1 MEREKNNTAVAK
13 YLQFM
18 ENPSTPDK
26 LRLTFIR
33 SNSPAPHISIVVLVK
48 ISIFI
53 ITDDVENSIQILNPR
68 KICSLS
74 LNFCIDIN

>member
-33 SNSPAPHISIVVLVK
+33 ANSPAPHISIVK

-53 ITDDVENSIQILNPR
+53 ITDDV
-68 KICSLS
+68 
-74 LNFCIDIN
+74 DIRLAG

>member
-26 LRLTFIR
+26 LRLSFIR
-33 SNSPAPHISIVVLVK
+33 ANSPAPHISIVLVK

>member
-1 MEREKNNTAVAK
+1 
-13 YLQFM
+13 M

-33 SNSPAPHISIVVLVK
+33 ANSPAAHISIVLVK

-53 ITDDVENSIQILNPR
+53 ITDDV
-68 KICSLS
+68 
-74 LNFCIDIN
+74 DIRLAG